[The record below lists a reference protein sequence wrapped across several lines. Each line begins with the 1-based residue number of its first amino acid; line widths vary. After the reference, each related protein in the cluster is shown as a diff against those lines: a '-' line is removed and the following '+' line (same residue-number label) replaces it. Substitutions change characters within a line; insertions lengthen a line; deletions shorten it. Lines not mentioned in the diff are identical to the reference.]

1 MRHFY
6 PRGEILSHK
15 KSTFYK
21 YIGHKK
27 LYEINLY
34 VLI

>member
-1 MRHFY
+1 MEKYCRM
-6 PRGEILSHK
+6 K

-27 LYEINLY
+27 LYEMNLY
-34 VLI
+34 ALI